1 VAVDWRRR
9 PEEYLPSRRGAPG
22 EEGPKADGLGAEKV
36 SGALRADPGSDR
48 LTSLGLSTVLGSRV
62 LKDLT
67 RLSTRTGTLW
77 VVATPIGNLEDL
89 SPRARQVLETA
100 DCILAE
106 DTRHSG
112 QMLSHLGIRRPLLSL
127 HEHNELERV
136 PEVLSRLSAGQ
147 NLALISDAGTP
158 LVSDPGYRLVQG
170 AREADAEVRT
180 VPGPSALLA
189 ALAVSGMPTDRF
201 LFAGFLPPKP
211 AARRDRLTELLNY
224 PWTTVV
230 YESAHRIEA
239 CAEDF
244 RNLAPERRILLG
256 RELTKRFEEYYFGP
270 AGKLRDWLAEDANRL
285 RGEFVLVLS
294 GLSKSD
300 PGTEGMTPEQV
311 RTLEILADALSG
323 KAFLRV
329 GAQLTGIARNRIYA
343 WLLQRNELLEESSED
358 PR

>member
-1 VAVDWRRR
+1 M
-9 PEEYLPSRRGAPG
+9 
-22 EEGPKADGLGAEKV
+22 K
-36 SGALRADPGSDR
+36 DP
-48 LTSLGLSTVLGSRV
+48 
-62 LKDLT
+62 T

-100 DCILAE
+100 DCVVAE

-112 QMLSHLGIRRPLLSL
+112 QMLSHLGIRRPMLSL

-136 PEVLSRLSAGQ
+136 PEVLSRLSDGQ
-147 NLALISDAGTP
+147 NVALISDAGTP
-158 LVSDPGYRLVQG
+158 LVCDPGYRLVQG
-170 AREADAEVRT
+170 ARVANVEVRT

-211 AARRDRLTELLNY
+211 AARKERLSELLNY

-230 YESAHRIEA
+230 FESAHRIQA
-239 CAEDF
+239 CAED
-244 RNLAPERRILLG
+244 LLHLDPERPMLLG

-270 AGKLRDWLAEDANRL
+270 AGKLQEWLAEDANRL
-285 RGEFVLVLS
+285 RGEFVLVFS
-294 GLSKSD
+294 GSSKPE
-300 PGTEGMTPEQV
+300 PGTEALTADQI

-323 KAFLRV
+323 REFLRV
-329 GAQLTGIARNRIYA
+329 GAALTGVARNRIYA
-343 WLLQRNELLEESSED
+343 WLLRRNERAAGNES
-358 PR
+358 